1 MWGTVFRC
9 ECAQTDKFSN
19 YPDKSVLEITKP
31 LRDFY
36 TLNTFTCPWNQR
48 EVAALEQR
56 DTTASQKAEMCKIL
70 TRVSNEGPFI
80 TSLSW
85 GLNEMS
91 AVFLINTDIVIKI

>member
-19 YPDKSVLEITKP
+19 YPDKSMLEITKP

-36 TLNTFTCPWNQR
+36 TLNAFTCPWNQR

-70 TRVSNEGPFI
+70 KRPSNEGPFI
-80 TSLSW
+80 TSLSRD
-85 GLNEMS
+85 LNGMS
-91 AVFLINTDIVIKI
+91 AVFLINIDIVMKI